1 MWANYFSEDTLK
13 ILKLLWVS
21 LGETIYMTF
30 TATFFAGLIG
40 IPLGVIL
47 YSTRKG
53 QFLNNASIY
62 YPLSFVVNVGR
73 SIPYMILAISIIP
86 FIRFIVG
93 VSIGNTAAIIP
104 LTIAAIPFVARMI
117 ENILNEVPSGLIE
130 SAQAMGATPVQI
142 VQKVL
147 LPEALSGIINS
158 ITIVLISLI
167 GYSAI
172 AGALGAGGLGKMAY
186 NYGYLRYRP
195 DIIVYTI
202 TVIVLLVQAIQ
213 FFGDYLVKKTSH
225 R

>member
-53 QFLNNASIY
+53 QFLNHASIY

>member
-86 FIRFIVG
+86 FTRFIVG